1 MSSANPPRRRLAAAP
16 SPRRDRTDV
25 RESPTRG
32 SRGAWYG
39 RRVPERS
46 SQSGARRPTVLVVDD
61 EDLVREALARSLADD
76 YRVLTAAS
84 ADEALAVMDEDP
96 SVDVII
102 TDEVMPGAPGTELL
116 RVVAA
121 EYPEVVRIMLTGHA
135 SLDSALRA
143 INEGRVFRYV
153 VKPWS
158 HAELIAVLQEAI
170 NLRWGLPADPALEE
184 LSLREREVLVMV
196 ARGVRVRDVAD
207 ALQLSQ
213 HTVRNH
219 LKALFRKLG
228 AHSQAELVLRFG
240 RSA

>member
-1 MSSANPPRRRLAAAP
+1 
-16 SPRRDRTDV
+16 
-25 RESPTRG
+25 
-32 SRGAWYG
+32 
-39 RRVPERS
+39 
-46 SQSGARRPTVLVVDD
+46 LVVDD